1 MEKLSHMGFH
11 PDVEDVQLNLKL
23 DPKDSFVHAKE
34 RERLTLRSSEEVRD
48 LAINSLWED
57 VESGS
62 RKTKDPWAKAID
74 ENFNEGFSNVFGDNV
89 SRPLLENHSDGES
102 GRAFFSEMEPI
113 RLNKRGIKGK
123 RYSSLDLQDKK
134 IIATERKKRD
144 KAMRRQILDKKNL
157 DWLELSGRSL
167 LDSDLL
173 ARWDIQIKEA
183 RKSLKLGKKMQ
194 IFVTSRPFVGDFKTG
209 LHRGLQK
216 RTFDCVSGCVGSTV
230 FGRG

>member
-102 GRAFFSEMEPI
+102 GLVESQKESLEI
-113 RLNKRGIKGK
+113 RNE
-123 RYSSLDLQDKK
+123 
-134 IIATERKKRD
+134 A
-144 KAMRRQILDKKNL
+144 
-157 DWLELSGRSL
+157 SG
-167 LDSDLL
+167 
-173 ARWDIQIKEA
+173 
-183 RKSLKLGKKMQ
+183 
-194 IFVTSRPFVGDFKTG
+194 RPFVGDFKTG